1 MNQILL
7 LKNLNFDKIFGIED
21 NENLYEGLNTQM
33 FEMYI
38 FKRIPNSGK
47 NDFDVIDTAENQIK
61 NAGGTKQQKVSIFDI
76 LLTIKDKIINN
87 QEDQHHTLYLHTTKL
102 LKPENN
108 ENFDESASR
117 N

>member
-7 LKNLNFDKIFGIED
+7 LKNQNFDRIFGIED
-21 NENLYEGLNTQM
+21 YENLYEGLNTQM

-61 NAGGTKQQKVSIFDI
+61 NEGGTKKQKISIFDI
-76 LLTIKDKIINN
+76 LLTIKDQVNNN
-87 QEDQHHTLYLHTTKL
+87 Q
-102 LKPENN
+102 
-108 ENFDESASR
+108 
-117 N
+117 